1 MKVSGNDPID
11 LRRVNKNDQSCE
23 VFQKDQLNCCFEIQ
37 YDLNMSTTTI
47 DPIDRLLD
55 AAQNGKTLIK
65 NRDVLHFTF
74 MPNQIL
80 HRDPEQEKITQSLLP
95 ILMESRPSNL
105 LVYGKPGTGKTLVI
119 KKVLSKIQKRVE
131 EGSFPIKL
139 AYTNAKQE
147 TTLYGLLVS
156 FGRQLGLGSQKTND
170 EKMWLPSTGLSI
182 IEVFNRILYV
192 LDKNETNAVFVI
204 DEIDYLAELIQK
216 TGKDVLY
223 QITRANE
230 RLTTGSLTL
239 IGVSNDL
246 TFKERL
252 DPRVISSLSEEEVI
266 FTNYNLPQIKEIL
279 DARIEVAFEQ
289 NIVSDA
295 ALNLCSAMA
304 GRESGDARRA
314 LDLLRVAAEIAERT
328 QMPTVSEDHIRMAAE
343 KIEENK
349 EVVALRSYPLHE
361 KLLILAIMK
370 SSEISTGEVYSTY
383 KNLCKDIRQK
393 ELTQRRVTQML
404 SEIEMSGII
413 VGRIVHQGTHGNTK
427 KFRITVS
434 PDMVK
439 TTFKD
444 EMLLQD
450 IL

>member
-1 MKVSGNDPID
+1 
-11 LRRVNKNDQSCE
+11 
-23 VFQKDQLNCCFEIQ
+23 
-37 YDLNMSTTTI
+37 MSTTTI

-55 AAQNGKTLIK
+55 AAQSGKTLIK
-65 NRDVLHFTF
+65 NRDVLHFTHI
-74 MPNQIL
+74 PNQIL

-182 IEVFNRILYV
+182 SEVFNRILYA

-230 RLTTGSLTL
+230 RLNTGSLTL

-252 DPRVISSLSEEEVI
+252 DPRVISTLSEEEII
-266 FTNYNLPQIKEIL
+266 FTNYNLPQIREIL
-279 DARIEVAFEQ
+279 DARIEVAFDEGV
-289 NIVSDA
+289 VSDA

-304 GRESGDARRA
+304 GRESGEARRA
-314 LDLLRVAAEIAERT
+314 LDLLRVASEIAERS
-328 QMPTVSEDHIRMAAE
+328 QVPTVTEDHKRLASE

-349 EVVALRSYPLHE
+349 EVVALRSYPLYE
-361 KLLILAIMK
+361 KLLIMAMMK

-383 KNLCKDIRQK
+383 KNLCKEIRQK

-413 VGRIVHQGTHGNTK
+413 SGRIVHQGTHGNTK

-439 TTFKD
+439 STFKD
-444 EMLLQD
+444 EMLLED